1 MKNAL
6 LLIASIAALTACAG
20 NRPPETPR
28 RQAITPPSAQRLAT
42 YSTAV
47 RSGNLYF
54 FSGVIGTRDGERQ
67 LTTTGEQT
75 HQVLQTIRGHLANV
89 GLTPHDLVKCTVF
102 LVDMRDYS
110 EMNEVY
116 AKFFEGGAPPARS
129 AIGVAALPA
138 GARVEIECIA
148 AAR

>member
-6 LLIASIAALTACAG
+6 LAVSILALTACASNPG
-20 NRPPETPR
+20 PERPR
-28 RQAITPPSAQRLAT
+28 RQAISPPNAQRLAT

-47 RSGNLYF
+47 RSGGFVFL
-54 FSGVIGTRDGERQ
+54 SGVIGTRAGDRQ

-75 HQVLQTIRGHLANV
+75 QQVLETIRGHLANLD
-89 GLTPHDLVKCTVF
+89 LTPHDLVKCTVF
-102 LVDMRDYS
+102 LVDMRDYN
-110 EMNEVY
+110 EMNQVY
-116 AKFFEGGAPPARS
+116 ARFFEGGDPPARS

-148 AAR
+148 VDR